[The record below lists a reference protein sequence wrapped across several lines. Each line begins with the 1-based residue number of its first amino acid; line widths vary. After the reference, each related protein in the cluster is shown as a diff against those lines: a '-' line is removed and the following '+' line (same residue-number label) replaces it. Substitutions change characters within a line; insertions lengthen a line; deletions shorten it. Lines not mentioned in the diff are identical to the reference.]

1 MQPGDE
7 QIERLFRASR
17 GERSEPEMPFGFDT
31 RVVALA
37 RATSTPRNGSVRLLQ
52 RVVAVAMIVTAAAAA
67 GTWWQFAASD
77 SPISNAYSIA
87 DNAID
92 GVLE

>member
-1 MQPGDE
+1 MQPADE
-7 QIERLFRASR
+7 QIQRLFRASR
-17 GERSEPEMPFGFDT
+17 AEPSEPEMPFGFDT

-37 RATSTPRNGSVRLLQ
+37 RAATAPRNGSVRLLQ
-52 RVVAVAMIVTAAAAA
+52 RVVAVAMLVTVAAAA
-67 GTWWQFAASD
+67 GTWWQFAATE
-77 SPISNAYSIA
+77 SPLSTAYTIA

>member
-1 MQPGDE
+1 MQPADE

-17 GERSEPEMPFGFDT
+17 GEQSEPKMPFGFDT

-37 RATSTPRNGSVRLLQ
+37 RAATTPRNGSVRLLQ
-52 RVVAVAMIVTAAAAA
+52 RAVALAMLVTVAAAA

-92 GVLE
+92 GALE